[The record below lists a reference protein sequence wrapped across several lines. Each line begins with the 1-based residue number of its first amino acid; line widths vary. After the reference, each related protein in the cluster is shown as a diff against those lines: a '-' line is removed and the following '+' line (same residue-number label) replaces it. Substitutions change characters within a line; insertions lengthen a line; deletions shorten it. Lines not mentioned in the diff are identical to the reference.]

1 LTLRCVHLSDIH
13 WRGLTRH
20 EEYRESFEKMFQ
32 RVRELSPDIIFVGG
46 DIVHSKTQGIS
57 PELIDCLGWWFTE
70 MASICPTHIILGNH
84 DGLIMNKD
92 RQDAITPVINA
103 LNNKNLFLYKKSGV
117 YPTGVKGYNWC
128 VFSCFDEES
137 WADVRPVPGDINIA
151 TFHGGVKGSETD
163 IDWAIEGEVTVDFFK
178 DYDFSFL
185 GDIHK
190 IQYLDP
196 EKRIAYPG
204 STIQQNYG
212 EATGKGFLFWE
223 IEDKDN
229 YKSTFIEVPHSR
241 PFVTVDWAG
250 DIPSTVKA
258 CMAYPNMSRFR
269 IRTNVAIPNSEMKQ
283 LFGELREIKKA
294 TEIVFK
300 NDVDSDLTQVPVASN
315 HFKSDDLRS
324 LATHSTLMRDFYST
338 SKLSEDEWKKL
349 DFLTAKYFNSAVHSD
364 CVRNI
369 KWSVNRLE
377 FDNMFSY
384 GKGNIINFD
393 NLRGIIGIFG
403 RNRAGK
409 SSIPGTLMYGL
420 YNTTDRGPM
429 SNLHV
434 INMRKGHCE
443 TKIDITA
450 NGSHYRIER
459 QSVRKVNKGGDVNAV
474 TNLNFY
480 LTDENGGI
488 VKDLNGE
495 QRRDTEKILRDV
507 VGTSDDFLL
516 TSLASQGEMNNFIKY
531 KASQRKTILTKF
543 LDLEIFDEMLT
554 LAKSDSSEIKA
565 LLSNVPDRDWDVI
578 IGDLVT
584 EKARLLS
591 EKESAEKELEV
602 MRLKL
607 QQTQINLATSKGAS
621 LVTAQDVSDKEAY
634 LDKKRKELSHLNEEN
649 ESLQGHLA
657 SLEEK
662 IFSIAAL
669 KKQFPIVELRS
680 RYEARQDLER
690 NLTSLQHAREM
701 ENSKTSNYKKS
712 VKLLEEVPCGD
723 SFPKCKFIKNSHDS
737 KKLLEKQQQTISEL
751 VDKLGAVKKSL
762 DALDKE
768 NLKEKIEKY
777 NSVLEKERDYQVSL
791 SSKQLELNRLT
802 SKMTSTTSI
811 INDTEHEL
819 SSMRLRVVDTEEA
832 ERASLAKKLISDLT
846 DSVNQKDATR
856 ISLAQM
862 IGNIDARVERTK
874 SEKEKYAKL
883 ISDWRMYEL
892 FINAVSKNGIPL
904 KIMSVQ
910 MPAINAEIS
919 KILQGVVGFT
929 VELEADPETNE
940 MEIYLNYGDSKR
952 IIECGSGMEKMMAS
966 LAIRVALINITTLP
980 KSDILIIDEGFG
992 ALDDMNIEACT
1003 RLLNSLKKWFKSIM
1017 VISHIDAVK
1026 DSVENVIDITYKE
1039 MNASV
1044 VYA

>member
-1 LTLRCVHLSDIH
+1 MTLRCVHLSDIH

-70 MASICPTHIILGNH
+70 MAGICPTHIILGNH

-250 DIPSTVKA
+250 DIPGTVKS

-578 IGDLVT
+578 IGDLIT

-634 LDKKRKELSHLNEEN
+634 LDKKRKELSQLNEEN
-649 ESLQGHLA
+649 ETLQGHLA

-723 SFPKCKFIKNSHDS
+723 SFPKCKFIKNSHES
-737 KKLLEKQQQTISEL
+737 KKLLEKQQQTITEL

-791 SSKQLELNRLT
+791 SSKQLELNRLI

-819 SSMRLRVVDTEEA
+819 SSMRLRVVDTKEA

-874 SEKEKYAKL
+874 SEKEKYSKL